1 MLQYERMASTL
12 PGGREFVYCSRPY
25 SLDEIQQALAQE
37 YGRSGIPV
45 AFRKDK
51 VKSGLLSSD
60 PCLVVYNPE
69 NLDYHIYV
77 FVVRQAN
84 NSFMLS
90 LYSAG
95 TASAMHIGGGVT
107 NMAHMSTK
115 ISGLLK
121 TGKQKEIEEKE
132 YITASSI
139 ANDDALIALGI
150 CSKSDFSYRN

>member
-1 MLQYERMASTL
+1 MLQYEGMVSML

-37 YGRSGIPV
+37 YGRRGIPV

-60 PCLVVYNPE
+60 PCLVAYNPE

-77 FVVRQAN
+77 FIVHQVN
-84 NSFMLS
+84 NSFTLS
-90 LYSAG
+90 LYSSG

-121 TGKQKEIEEKE
+121 TSKQKEMEEEE
-132 YITASSI
+132 YIASSSY
-139 ANDDALIALGI
+139 ANDNALIALGI
-150 CSKSDFSYRN
+150 CRESDFSYRR